1 MRFIFI
7 LLLGSHLASA
17 VTEPPL
23 PSWSA
28 EDRKAAIDDGWLA
41 GRLLLTF
48 ELDRPVEGE
57 SETPLDIEAPTEEE
71 LAIAPGDD
79 KEVSEEY
86 LAAYFAEKPAGHLV
100 DPQNLLS
107 GKERNDLEAFLGRH
121 SSDSSIDMYLYV
133 FGGDQRIPGDV
144 REEEVVERLYS
155 VGKPAVVIYYYLG
168 APQRSSIYLS
178 PIITD
183 TVSAAEQRRALE
195 SSVMQAFGST
205 KPFEQANSF
214 LVQMSI
220 RIYWMERMAD
230 GTAHETMENI
240 PEDAASGV
248 LQGKEKPVKRRFEIP
263 EWGLLAA
270 WSFATVLGGLLVSW
284 SLIMWWRARAR
295 YRFPEFEVEPRL
307 GASHAAGVGAVISF
321 ASPAIP
327 PAMQRSQVPDYMRR
341 A

>member
-1 MRFIFI
+1 MRMLPI
-7 LLLGSHLASA
+7 LLLGSHLACA

-28 EDRKAAIDDGWLA
+28 EDRKAAIDHGWLA
-41 GRLLLTF
+41 GKLLLTF
-48 ELDRPVEGE
+48 ELAQAGEGE
-57 SETPLDIEAPTEEE
+57 SGTPLDIEAPTEEE
-71 LAIAPGDD
+71 LAIAPGEDE
-79 KEVSEEY
+79 EVSEEF
-86 LAAYFAEKPAGHLV
+86 LAAYFAEKPEGHLV
-100 DPQNLLS
+100 DPQNLFS
-107 GKERNDLEAFLGRH
+107 SKEQKDLEAFLARH

-133 FGGDQRIPGDV
+133 FGSGQRIPGDV

-168 APQRSSIYLS
+168 APQRTGIYLS

-205 KPFEQANSF
+205 KPFEQANAF

-230 GTAHETMENI
+230 GTADATLENI
-240 PEDAASGV
+240 PGDEVSSVAG
-248 LQGKEKPVKRRFEIP
+248 GKGLPVKRRFEIP
-263 EWGLLAA
+263 AWGLLAA
-270 WSFATVLGGLLVSW
+270 WSFAAALGGLLVSW

-295 YRFPEFEVEPRL
+295 FRFPEFEVEPRL
-307 GASHAAGVGAVISF
+307 GAGHAAGVGAVISF

>member
-1 MRFIFI
+1 MRVLPI
-7 LLLGSHLASA
+7 LLFGVHLVSAS
-17 VTEPPL
+17 TEPPL
-23 PSWSA
+23 PSWS
-28 EDRKAAIDDGWLA
+28 EKDRKTAIGDGWLA

-48 ELDRPVEGE
+48 EEVQAEGSE
-57 SETPLDIEAPTEEE
+57 AETPLDVEAPTDEE
-71 LAIAPGDD
+71 LGIAPVDEN
-79 KEVSEEY
+79 EVSEEY
-86 LAAYFAEKPAGHLV
+86 LATYFAEKPPGRLV

-107 GKERNDLEAFLGRH
+107 SKEQNDLETFLERH

-133 FGGDQRIPGDV
+133 FESNQRIPGDV

-168 APQRSSIYLS
+168 APQRSSVYLS
-178 PIITD
+178 PVITD

-195 SSVMQAFGST
+195 SSVMQAFGSI
-205 KPFEQANSF
+205 KPFEQVNGF

-230 GTAHETMENI
+230 GTAVETMENI
-240 PEDAASGV
+240 PDHAASRS
-248 LQGKEKPVKRRFEIP
+248 LPRDEMPVKGSFEIP
-263 EWGLLAA
+263 SWGLLAA
-270 WSFATVLGGLLVSW
+270 WSFAAVLGGLLVSW

-295 YRFPEFEVEPRL
+295 FRFPEFEVEPRL

-321 ASPAIP
+321 SSPAIP